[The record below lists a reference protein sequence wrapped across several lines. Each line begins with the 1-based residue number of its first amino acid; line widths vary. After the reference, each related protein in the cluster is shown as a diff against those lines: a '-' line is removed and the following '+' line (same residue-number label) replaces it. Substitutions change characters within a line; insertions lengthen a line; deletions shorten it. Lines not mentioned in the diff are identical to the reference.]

1 MKFYTVNEVAEMLSV
16 HPETIRRN
24 LKSGKLKGHKVGKD
38 WRVEES
44 AIRQFLTGDG
54 REDKKEEE

>member
-44 AIRQFLTGDG
+44 AIRQFLTG
-54 REDKKEEE
+54 ENEEENKEDE

>member
-24 LKSGKLKGHKVGKD
+24 LKSGKLKGNKVGKD

-44 AIRQFLTGDG
+44 AIRQFLTG
-54 REDKKEEE
+54 ENKEENKEDE

>member
-1 MKFYTVNEVAEMLSV
+1 MKFYAVNEVAEMLSV

-24 LKSGKLKGHKVGKD
+24 LKSGKLKGYKVGKD

-44 AIRQFLTGDG
+44 EIREFLTG
-54 REDKKEEE
+54 ENKEENKEEK